1 MSVLRLETIKKYTQ
15 YNNLLFISILLCWPS
30 RVNEN
35 SSAINRIF
43 WLSTLVQIYAFI
55 LRLRVLTCESSK
67 AACGNFN

>member
-15 YNNLLFISILLCWPS
+15 YNNLLLTSILLYWPS